1 MTEAVID
8 VGALRTAVII
18 KYDEVWNEYKVPVGD
33 NTFYH
38 TDDRDDAINT
48 ARGIYGQHARISV
61 RAGPMPK
68 NNAER
73 FRAHAQR
80 KREEG
85 LVRRSFWIPAKRE
98 EEVKTYIEQL
108 TNKEKTA

>member
-61 RAGPMPK
+61 RGGA
-68 NNAER
+68 NA
-73 FRAHAQR
+73 
-80 KREEG
+80 
-85 LVRRSFWIPAKRE
+85 
-98 EEVKTYIEQL
+98 
-108 TNKEKTA
+108 